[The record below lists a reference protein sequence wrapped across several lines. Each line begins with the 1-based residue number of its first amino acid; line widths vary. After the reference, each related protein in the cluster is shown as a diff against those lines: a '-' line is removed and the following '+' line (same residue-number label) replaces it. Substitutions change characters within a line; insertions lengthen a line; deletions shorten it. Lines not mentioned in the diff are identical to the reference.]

1 MLVQEVAQ
9 DVHCGTPPV
18 LSLLG
23 GLAGVWP
30 MSNKEPTSKILV
42 PDFDE
47 KSAWISDDNLEV
59 RFVKVKLFAIC
70 RMTNGL
76 AEIDPKLH
84 SAGFSVMP
92 PTDSD
97 HIAGH

>member
-9 DVHCGTPPV
+9 NVHCGTPPV

-70 RMTNGL
+70 CMTNGL